1 MQQNSTGA
9 SFTSINSPDGGAVIG
24 FCHLRWAAH
33 GGRPQQ
39 MMRRCARSIPV
50 YFWEEPRIVAGLDAA
65 RLDIATDAES
75 GVHVVVPQLR
85 EEDDL
90 DGDARTLARL
100 LDRLTG
106 EIAGPVIHWYY
117 DPAMLAFSDH
127 VRADCV
133 VYDRLG
139 DPDDCPHLQA
149 AEARLSKRADL
160 IVAGDGTPPASE
172 AAWDTAYGVVATRI
186 EDFLREKRRVQPI
199 VSPTRGP
206 SEPPAR
212 YDVMVVGAGIA
223 GAVMAER
230 LASQSGKSVLVVD
243 RRPHVAD
250 DADDLL
256 DHPGIDLLLG
266 VEYKDARSAY
276 PHDHL
281 VFTGPI
287 DDYFDHCHGR
297 LPDQS
302 CRAEHRATTIPP
314 AGDLALVKR
323 YEALALAE
331 PGVTF
336 VGRLAPDR
344 HYDRDGIVGQAI
356 ATYRRLAAG
365 WARPAPVEIETASA

>member
-1 MQQNSTGA
+1 MQHTSTAA
-9 SFTSINSPDGGAVIG
+9 SFTSIKSADGGAVIC
-24 FCHLRWAAH
+24 FSHLRWASGAD
-33 GGRPQQ
+33 RPRQ
-39 MMRRCARSIPV
+39 MMHRSAAAMPV

-65 RLDIATDAES
+65 RLDISLDPES
-75 GVHVVVPQLR
+75 GVQVVVPQLR

-90 DGDARTLARL
+90 SGDKQTLAGL
-100 LDRLTG
+100 LDTLTG
-106 EIAGPVIHWYY
+106 EIVGPVIHWYH

-127 VRADCV
+127 VRAACI
-133 VYDRLG
+133 VYDRLD
-139 DPDDCPHLQA
+139 DPGDCPHLEA

-160 IVAGDGTPPASE
+160 TFSSDEAGMGAPASQDG
-172 AAWDTAYGVVATRI
+172 WDKAYGLVAARI

-206 SEPPAR
+206 SEPPRR
-212 YDVMVVGAGIA
+212 YDVMVVGAGLA

-230 LASQSGKSVLVVD
+230 LASQSGKTVLVVD
-243 RRPHVAD
+243 RRPHAAD

-266 VEYKDARSAY
+266 VDYKDARSAY

-287 DDYFDHCHGR
+287 DDYFDHCLGR

-302 CRAEHRATTIPP
+302 SRASDIPH
-314 AGDLALVKR
+314 AGDLALIKR

-331 PGVTF
+331 IGVTF
-336 VGRLAPDR
+336 VGRFALDCHHDTDRVVAQVLAA
-344 HYDRDGIVGQAI
+344 YQ
-356 ATYRRLAAG
+356 RLATKWERSA
-365 WARPAPVEIETASA
+365 PADIEAALA

>member
-1 MQQNSTGA
+1 MQHTPTRA
-9 SFTSINSPDGGAVIG
+9 SFTSINSPDGGAVIC
-24 FCHLRWAAH
+24 FSHLRWASGAD
-33 GGRPQQ
+33 RPQQ
-39 MMRRCARSIPV
+39 MMRRAAGTLSL

-65 RLDIATDAES
+65 RLDIATDAET
-75 GVHVVVPQLR
+75 GVHIVVPQLR

-90 DGDARTLARL
+90 AGDAQTLARL
-100 LDRLTG
+100 LDRLTS

-127 VRADCV
+127 VRPACII
-133 VYDRLG
+133 YDRLD
-139 DPDDCPHLQA
+139 DPADRPHLEA
-149 AEARLSKRADL
+149 IEARLSTRADL
-160 IVAGDGTPPASE
+160 ILTDGDAGKIAPTSE
-172 AAWDTAYGVVATRI
+172 AGWDTAYGLIAARI

-212 YDVMVVGAGIA
+212 YDVMVVGAGVA
-223 GAVMAER
+223 GAMMAER

-243 RRPHVAD
+243 RRPNVAD

-276 PHDHL
+276 PHGHL

-297 LPDQS
+297 LQDQS
-302 CRAEHRATTIPP
+302 SRASDSPP
-314 AGDLALVKR
+314 AKDLTLFKR

-336 VGRLAPDR
+336 LGRPAPGF
-344 HYDRDGIVGQAI
+344 HHDRDRIVGQVL
-356 ATYRRLAAG
+356 ATYRRLADN
-365 WARPAPVEIETASA
+365 WTQPTRTETETALA

>member
-1 MQQNSTGA
+1 MQHTPTGA
-9 SFTSINSPDGGAVIG
+9 SFISINSPDGGAVIC
-24 FCHLRWAAH
+24 FSYLRWASGAD
-33 GGRPQQ
+33 RPQQ
-39 MMRRCARSIPV
+39 MMRRSAGALPV

-75 GVHVVVPQLR
+75 GVHIVVPQLR

-90 DGDARTLARL
+90 AGDAQTLARL
-100 LDRLTG
+100 LDRLTS
-106 EIAGPVIHWYY
+106 EIAGPVIHWYC

-127 VRADCV
+127 VRPACI
-133 VYDRLG
+133 VYDRLD
-139 DPDDCPHLQA
+139 DPADRPHLEA
-149 AEARLSKRADL
+149 VEARVSTRADQIL
-160 IVAGDGTPPASE
+160 TDGEAGKTAPASE
-172 AAWDTAYGVVATRI
+172 AGWDTAYGLIAARI
-186 EDFLREKRRVQPI
+186 EEFLREKRRVQPI

-250 DADDLL
+250 NADNLL

-297 LPDQS
+297 LQDQS
-302 CRAEHRATTIPP
+302 SRAIDSPP
-314 AGDLALVKR
+314 AGELALFKR

-331 PGVTF
+331 SGVTF
-336 VGRLAPDR
+336 VGRPAADL
-344 HYDRDGIVGQAI
+344 HHDRDRVVGQAL
-356 ATYRRLAAG
+356 ATYRRLAAS
-365 WARPAPVEIETASA
+365 WALPAPAEFEAALA